1 MIERI
6 FPAGAPQPR
15 GPYSPAVRVGDFL
28 YISGMPPVNPATRQ
42 PAPGGVAA
50 ETRQSLNNIK
60 SALEGA
66 GASLEDV
73 VKVNAYLSDAADF
86 AAMNE
91 AYAEFFGNAKP
102 ARTTVVVEFALAGI
116 CVEFDAVAYH
126 PRQFRQ

>member
-28 YISGMPPVNPATRQ
+28 YVSGMPPVDPVTRQ
-42 PAPGGVAA
+42 PVTGGIAA

-66 GASLEDV
+66 GASVEDV
-73 VKVNAYLSDAADF
+73 VKVNAYLADAADF
-86 AAMNE
+86 AAMN
-91 AYAEFFGNAKP
+91 AVYAEFFGAAKP

-116 CVEFDAVAYH
+116 RVEFDAVAYK
-126 PRQFRQ
+126 PK